1 MPTTTYNLDENQ
13 SITYNSDES
22 TFTYRTIWDGQGLTY
37 GTFYNGFKAVF
48 GNQEANWMTVDT
60 VIIEGYTRMSILAV
74 GRDSVPMTINKV
86 KIGESVKRIEEDC
99 FKHFSGDSITLI
111 GTSKLEYIGQ
121 SAFQNTLI
129 THFTIPQT
137 VIHIGMH
144 AFSGTKLESITFED
158 GMNLAN
164 PNSASGV
171 GSFEATVISS
181 VTIPN
186 SFSLIP
192 KGFFKNMPN
201 LLKVTFAENSTCTHL
216 HDGAFMKCSN
226 LQVINIPNTLQ
237 ELGNDCFNGCSRLE
251 SIIFPNTVTTIRD
264 GCLQGCSALTSVTL
278 PENDN
283 YTVIFPNM
291 FTGCTALRSIILP
304 ANVIKSKFS
313 SFNNC
318 TNLAEIVINH
328 TGMFTDLVFDVN
340 TPQLIHIF
348 IPNTVAKLN
357 AKDIPTFN
365 TEYSWTDNQKVMFHD
380 IADVAYNSNYY
391 GWFGSPNDVYIS
403 KRWTSISADA
413 FTGKDNLTQITFERG
428 SLVESIGDN
437 AFKGTSITV
446 IDIIPTVTSIGSDA
460 FIDSKL
466 ETAYITE
473 TFRTNSSLSYGSNQS
488 FFGKN
493 ESVNIR
499 DGDNYA
505 YTNEYYIQ
513 DGSPTTLV
521 LSSRWTSIGDSAFK
535 DTGLTDLELQPFVE
549 DIATNA
555 FEDSA
560 LNILY
565 IYEYT
570 RGNLTNIFFNVPV
583 KQSVGN
589 KEVFVRDLTINKY
602 TREYYQ
608 QDGSPV
614 NMIFEDRWLE
624 IDSFAFGETDLASI
638 TFNSTSKCVNIGQG
652 AFYKT
657 NLTSIIFPPSIK
669 ALQGGIFGLTNVSNI
684 EFSEGTTGAIIN
696 GAWYTTYTNNET
708 DLVITCPSTMT
719 APFSMN
725 TKTKSLTVI
734 LPYVNSLGVDSP
746 SVIPFGG
753 RDVVNFILPLPNLAI
768 CFPADTPVETDQG
781 NISIDKLNTS
791 KHTIRGN
798 KIIAVTQS
806 RPLQKTIVCI
816 KKNALGNNTPST
828 DTEISRNHKVLY
840 NGKMTKAK
848 ELVDV
853 CKDVAFI
860 DYNGKPLYNILM
872 EKPNVMSINNLL
884 CETLSP
890 KNILAKLY
898 NIEDPSER
906 SIQVSKL
913 NEIIKGNN
921 PKTYK
926 QFYESM

>member
-1 MPTTTYNLDENQ
+1 MPTTTYNLDDNQ

-22 TFTYRTIWDGQGLTY
+22 TFTYSTISLDQELTY
-37 GTFYNGFKAVF
+37 TTFGNGFKAVF
-48 GNQEANWMTVDT
+48 GNNTDNWMTVDT
-60 VIIEGYTRMSILAV
+60 VIIEGYTRMSILDWS
-74 GRDSVPMTINKV
+74 RDSVPMTINKV
-86 KIGESVKRIEEDC
+86 KIGESVKRIENDC
-99 FKHFSGDSITLI
+99 FKHFSGDSITFI
-111 GTSKLEYIGQ
+111 GTTNLEYIGQ
-121 SAFQNTLI
+121 AAFQNTRI
-129 THFTIPQT
+129 THITLPQT
-137 VIHIGMH
+137 VTHIGMI
-144 AFSGTKLESITFED
+144 AFSGSKLESITFED
-158 GMNLAN
+158 GMDLSN
-164 PNSASGV
+164 PYSSSV
-171 GSFEATVISS
+171 IGSFEGTVITS
-181 VTIPN
+181 VTIPS

-216 HDGAFMKCSN
+216 HTGAFMNCPN

-237 ELGNDCFNGCSRLE
+237 ELGNDCFNGCSRLD

-283 YTVIFPNM
+283 YTVIYPNM
-291 FTGCTALRSIILP
+291 FSGCTALRSIILP
-304 ANVIKSKFS
+304 ANVIKSKYN
-313 SFNNC
+313 SFNYC
-318 TNLAEIVINH
+318 TNLVEIVINF
-328 TGMFTDLVFDVN
+328 TGTFEDLIFGVDPAPF
-340 TPQLIHIF
+340 IHIF
-348 IPNTVAKLN
+348 IPNTVAKIN
-357 AKDIPTFN
+357 RRDIPTFN
-365 TEYSWTDNQKVMFHD
+365 TEYSWSDNQKVMFHD
-380 IADVAYNSNYY
+380 IADVAYNSDYY
-391 GWFGSPNDVYIS
+391 GWFGSPNDLYIS
-403 KRWTSISADA
+403 RRWTSISANA
-413 FTGKDNLTQITFERG
+413 FESRVNLTQITFERG

-437 AFKGTSITV
+437 AFKGAGITV
-446 IDIIPTVTSIGSDA
+446 IDIPTVTSIGSNA
-460 FIDSKL
+460 FIDSNL
-466 ETAYITE
+466 ASVYITD
-473 TFRTNSSLSYGSNQS
+473 TFRTSSSLLYGSNQS

-493 ESVNIR
+493 DSVNIR
-499 DGDNYA
+499 DSDNYV

-535 DTGLTDLELQPFVE
+535 DTGLTELEVQPFVE

-555 FEDSA
+555 FEGSA
-560 LNILY
+560 LNMLS

-570 RGNLTNIFFNVPV
+570 RGNLTDIFFNDPA
-583 KQSVGN
+583 KQLVGN
-589 KEVFVRDLTINKY
+589 KQVYVRDVTVTAYLRI
-602 TREYYQ
+602 YYQ

-614 NMIFEDRWLE
+614 NMIFDDKWLE
-624 IDSFAFGETDLASI
+624 IDRFAFSDTDLESI
-638 TFNSTSKCVNIGQG
+638 TFNSTSKCIKIGQS
-652 AFYKT
+652 AFSGS

-669 ALQGGIFGLTNVSNI
+669 ALGEGVFRLTNVSNI
-684 EFSEGTTGAIIN
+684 EFSEGTTGAIIT
-696 GAWYTTYTNNET
+696 GEWYTTYTNNET

-725 TKTKSLTVI
+725 TNTKSLTVI
-734 LPYVNSLGVDSP
+734 LPYVNSLDVDSP